1 MGKVLVVYDS
11 RSGNT
16 AAMAEHVA
24 EGAREIPGIEVRLLH
39 VDDATKEDALW
50 ADGIAAGAPTYT
62 GIVSWKMK
70 KYWDGIAQPTWGRL
84 EGKFGCAFA
93 TQGGWGGGAEL
104 TCMSILTMMMNVG
117 MLTFGVTD
125 YTGHQFTLHYGAV
138 SAGKPQQDAEIAAAR
153 RLGKRLA
160 QWVAVYVDGDKS
172 QHPGPMKGRDEASLV
187 PRPFRRA

>member
-16 AAMAEHVA
+16 AAMAEYVA

-70 KYWDGIAQPTWGRL
+70 KYWDELAQPTWGRL
-84 EGKFGCAFA
+84 EGKLGCAFA

-125 YTGHQFTLHYGAV
+125 YTGHQFTLHYGAIT
-138 SAGKPQQDAEIAAAR
+138 AGKPHREVEISASR
-153 RLGKRLA
+153 RIGKRLA
-160 QWVAVYVDGDKS
+160 QWVSVYVDGDRS
-172 QHPGPMKGRDEASLV
+172 QHPGPMKGR
-187 PRPFRRA
+187 R